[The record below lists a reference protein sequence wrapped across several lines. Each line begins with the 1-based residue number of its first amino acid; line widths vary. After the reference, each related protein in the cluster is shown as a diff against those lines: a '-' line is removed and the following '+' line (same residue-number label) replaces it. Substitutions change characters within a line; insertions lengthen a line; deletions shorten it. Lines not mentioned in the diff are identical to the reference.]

1 MPRASPP
8 ARPAAGAEQSFEYVL
23 RPKYPI
29 RAQAP
34 ASAAWEYY
42 TPTNRGE
49 SRPVVLVVEEK

>member
-1 MPRASPP
+1 
-8 ARPAAGAEQSFEYVL
+8 VL

-34 ASAAWEYY
+34 ASTAWEYY

-49 SRPVVLVVEEK
+49 SRPVVLVVEEKK